1 MQKKLD
7 RGRYFPLTAIQR
19 FDAAVS
25 SILPLIVLFIHIFC
39 DYNCSANGGEES
51 CCACRMLCL
60 TFKYFIVMTTQNGV
74 LILDVLLLKET
85 KMVLFST
92 S

>member
-1 MQKKLD
+1 M
-7 RGRYFPLTAIQR
+7 I
-19 FDAAVS
+19 
-25 SILPLIVLFIHIFC
+25 IIVVQM
-39 DYNCSANGGEES
+39 GEKRVV
-51 CCACRMLCL
+51 CACRMLCL